1 MKKIMLVLLVN
12 LLWLSTVAWTDEQE
26 VIEIGVQGLACPFC
40 VYSVEKNLSKLPEV
54 ESVEVSLVANLARI
68 VIKAGHEADIEQIKQ
83 AIVKAGFTPGDAST
97 TMMKKSDKSM
107 AQ

>member
-1 MKKIMLVLLVN
+1 MKKMMLVLLVN
-12 LLWLSTVAWTDEQE
+12 FLWLPTITWAADQE
-26 VIEIGVQGLACPFC
+26 VVEIGVIGLACPFC

-54 ESVEVSLVANLARI
+54 ESVEVSLVANSARI

-97 TMMKKSDKSM
+97 AMMKKSDKSV